1 MLKGYIKVKPQD
13 NGDVRIHSYCKHGDI
28 RTRVYAD
35 RLNLVSRYIKEDTAT
50 LLTAMHCDEVEVNDL
65 RLDD

>member
-1 MLKGYIKVKPQD
+1 MKGYINIKPQS
-13 NGDVRIHSYCKHGDI
+13 NGDVRIHSYCTHGDI

-35 RLNLVSRYIKEDTAT
+35 RLNLVNRYIKEDTAT
-50 LLTAMHCDEVEVNDL
+50 LFNIMHCDEVETNDM